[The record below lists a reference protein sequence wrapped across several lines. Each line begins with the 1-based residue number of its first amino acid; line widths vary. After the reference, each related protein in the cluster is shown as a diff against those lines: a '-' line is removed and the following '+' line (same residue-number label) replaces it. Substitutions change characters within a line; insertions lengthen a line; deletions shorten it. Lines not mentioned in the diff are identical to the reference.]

1 MKNERLLW
9 TLLVL
14 GVIVVGIIAYCNK
27 PYEFKVSRTPYK
39 KEESPLKAY
48 LDTTKLLT
56 YVYKDS
62 LFVVQYPDK
71 FKIYRDIIRY
81 DPSLDMFYNNGIFI
95 RNVQYNDTLFIR
107 LNDAAKR
114 RIYTNYSATVKCDVN
129 IYYTSSNGIITGRA
143 IANVALDYL
152 CEEEIR
158 IDLSPGD
165 CDYAIVEIY
174 FDEILMYKNIVI
186 LSTDSII

>member
-71 FKIYRDIIRY
+71 FKKNTEEEDKVTFDYHTERGFVTLSCYTALNDEHWDSNSGADSIAAM
-81 DPSLDMFYNNGIFI
+81 LKAN
-95 RNVQYNDTLFIR
+95 YNDTVMMKDIHDGYFYLKTEGSDGSFRTYEQYVIENDTIYILALTYSPNIENDIQRLFQ
-107 LNDAAKR
+107 LVHDW
-114 RIYTNYSATVKCDVN
+114 DV
-129 IYYTSSNGIITGRA
+129 R
-143 IANVALDYL
+143 
-152 CEEEIR
+152 
-158 IDLSPGD
+158 
-165 CDYAIVEIY
+165 
-174 FDEILMYKNIVI
+174 
-186 LSTDSII
+186 

>member
-39 KEESPLKAY
+39 EKISPLKAY
-48 LDTTKLLT
+48 LDTAKLLT

-71 FKIYRDIIRY
+71 FKINTKEEDDFSVTFDYHTERGFV
-81 DPSLDMFYNNGIFI
+81 SLSCYMCSNDDHWTSYTGADSIAALRMMDVADTVTMKDVHDGYLYLKTENRNGL
-95 RNVQYNDTLFIR
+95 Y
-107 LNDAAKR
+107 
-114 RIYTNYSATVKCDVN
+114 N
-129 IYYTSSNGIITGRA
+129 IYEQY
-143 IANVALDYL
+143 V
-152 CEEEIR
+152 
-158 IDLSPGD
+158 LSRD
-165 CDYAIVEIY
+165 MIY
-174 FDEILMYKNIVI
+174 VLELRYSPTLESDIQRLFQLVHDWDVR
-186 LSTDSII
+186 